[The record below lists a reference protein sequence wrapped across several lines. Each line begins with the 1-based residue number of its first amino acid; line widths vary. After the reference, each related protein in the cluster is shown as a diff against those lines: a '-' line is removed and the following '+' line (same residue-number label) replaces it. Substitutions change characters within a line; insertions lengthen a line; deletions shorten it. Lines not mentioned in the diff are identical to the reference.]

1 MFKDQIQNII
11 EWMML
16 DYNATVT
23 ILTLLIYAIFTI
35 FIIKNGGSIWAF
47 IIGYLVLSAILE
59 LFGFSSSINIVTILV
74 NFLKDIIKNISLTRM
89 MVTLLLILILYVLGL
104 FLAYRFKIYWIN
116 YACALLWFI
125 PLTVFDN
132 MWVKIFS
139 IIMLIAT
146 IFFTYNNNKGGNE
159 Y

>member
-1 MFKDQIQNII
+1 MTDTF
-11 EWMML
+11 
-16 DYNATVT
+16 
-23 ILTLLIYAIFTI
+23 LLI
-35 FIIKNGGSIWAF
+35 
-47 IIGYLVLSAILE
+47 
-59 LFGFSSSINIVTILV
+59 SS
-74 NFLKDIIKNISLTRM
+74 
-89 MVTLLLILILYVLGL
+89 LILYVLGL

-159 Y
+159 YD